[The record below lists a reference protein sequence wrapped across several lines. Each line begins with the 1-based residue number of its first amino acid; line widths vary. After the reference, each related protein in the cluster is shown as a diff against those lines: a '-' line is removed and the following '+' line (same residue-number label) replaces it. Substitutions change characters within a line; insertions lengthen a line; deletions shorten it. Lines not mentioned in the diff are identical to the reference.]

1 MKYLLI
7 LSCFLF
13 TSVGWSKD
21 VSYDDL
27 VERDGLYYEKFTD
40 VPFTGN
46 VVGQIQLKIIKGKR
60 EGEYLIFYE
69 SGQLS
74 GKGNFIDGKQEGQ
87 SFIYYESGEL
97 KNKANWIDGKLEGEA
112 LMYYK
117 DGLILEKRNY
127 KDGKQDGEQLIYWM
141 NGDLDKTEIYKDDKL
156 IKTIKH

>member
-7 LSCFLF
+7 LSCLLF

-21 VSYDDL
+21 VSMDDL
-27 VERDGLYYEKFTD
+27 VEREGLYYEKFTD
-40 VPFTGN
+40 VPYTGN
-46 VVGQIQLKIIKGKR
+46 VVGQFQLKIIKGKR

-74 GKGNFIDGKQEGQ
+74 GKGNFIDGKEEGE

-112 LMYYK
+112 LRYYK
-117 DGLILEKRNY
+117 DGQILEKRNY
-127 KDGKQDGEQLIYWM
+127 KDGKKDGEQLTYNE
-141 NGDLDKTEIYKDDKL
+141 NGKLEKTEIYKDGKL
-156 IKTIKH
+156 IEP